1 MPLFNLFLLMCSNPI
16 QSLSCAY
23 VSQVFMY
30 WNRIT
35 WPMQDESAIE
45 NLSCCSMF
53 SWIRSTNSFQK
64 NNKVDNLHSDW
75 VTLLLRDNF
84 DDTLPLQVTHSSERI
99 IQLLNNSQLRRDIFL
114 TLGESL
120 LILAFH
126 HQWEVFSADA
136 LLKLARDIFFPCAF
150 GLFSRV

>member
-1 MPLFNLFLLMCSNPI
+1 MLL
-16 QSLSCAY
+16 Y
-23 VSQVFMY
+23 
-30 WNRIT
+30 
-35 WPMQDESAIE
+35 
-45 NLSCCSMF
+45 MF

-84 DDTLPLQVTHSSERI
+84 DGTLPLQVTHSSERI

-150 GLFSRV
+150 GLFSRVQESSPTCLKRLTSFSYTQESANVFIGCLGCRYISRKCCIN